1 MSELQFYAHTIRVVK
16 LTKKT
21 KTKCA
26 YCGKKVHNMTYHY
39 NNRCKVKNVSC
50 VYCGKKVY
58 SIFIRTD
65 HGVHIK
71 PRNLKDFYYCKKHGI
86 LHGMWERNSRY
97 YAIPVLSDNIHLLA
111 RAMRI
116 YNNLDKSGDLQYP
129 DEFAKFD
136 LQ

>member
-1 MSELQFYAHTIRVVK
+1 
-16 LTKKT
+16 
-21 KTKCA
+21 
-26 YCGKKVHNMTYHY
+26 
-39 NNRCKVKNVSC
+39 
-50 VYCGKKVY
+50 
-58 SIFIRTD
+58 
-65 HGVHIK
+65 
-71 PRNLKDFYYCKKHGI
+71 
-86 LHGMWERNSRY
+86 MWERNSRY

>member
-1 MSELQFYAHTIRVVK
+1 MWRFTMKGTSTGIRHLK
-16 LTKKT
+16 QKSKPN
-21 KTKCA
+21 
-26 YCGKKVHNMTYHY
+26 Y
-39 NNRCKVKNVSC
+39 SC